1 MSSETLSRVQALT
14 DHHVAPVLDEVFN
27 TVFKQV
33 PYEAVLASAED
44 SPELAA
50 LTELTVDDRKVR
62 LPGSEVT
69 EVGRE
74 LLIAM
79 AEVPALEGFVE
90 DACDRVESSDKMF
103 IGTMIVTSALIN
115 LTYLVMATDVEVSQD
130 AQGNKTW
137 SVVKRTSPPEF
148 IAKMVGHIVGIIP
161 GVG

>member
-14 DHHVAPVLDEVFN
+14 DDRVAPVLDDVFN

-33 PYEAVLASAED
+33 PYAAVLASAEAT
-44 SPELAA
+44 PELAA
-50 LTELTVDDRKVR
+50 LTQLTADERRMR

-79 AEVPALEGFVE
+79 AEAPALEGFIA
-90 DACDRVESSDKMF
+90 DSLDRVEASHEMF
-103 IGTMIVTSALIN
+103 ISTLLVASALIN

-130 AQGNKTW
+130 AQGNRTW
-137 SVVKRTSPPEF
+137 SAKKAASPPEF
-148 IAKMVGHIVGIIP
+148 ITKIVGHIVGLIP
-161 GVG
+161 KTG

>member
-14 DHHVAPVLDEVFN
+14 DNQVAPVLDDVFN

-33 PYEAVLASAED
+33 PYEAVLASAEET
-44 SPELAA
+44 PELTA
-50 LTELTVDDRKVR
+50 LTELTADERKAR

-74 LLIAM
+74 LLVAM
-79 AEVPALEGFVE
+79 AEAPALEGFVA
-90 DACDRVESSDKMF
+90 DSCDRVEASDKMF

-137 SVVKRTSPPEF
+137 SVVKRASPPEL
-148 IAKMVGHIVGIIP
+148 IGKMVGHIVGIIP